1 MSLFQRVMEQ
11 FTGEAVQ
18 ERQMN
23 EDALS
28 KADEIKIQ
36 VGLANGD
43 YVSQGFYFKI
53 LLY

>member
-1 MSLFQRVMEQ
+1 MSLFQRVRKQ
-11 FTGEAVQ
+11 FTGEAVPQ

-36 VGLANGD
+36 ED
-43 YVSQGFYFKI
+43 
-53 LLY
+53 